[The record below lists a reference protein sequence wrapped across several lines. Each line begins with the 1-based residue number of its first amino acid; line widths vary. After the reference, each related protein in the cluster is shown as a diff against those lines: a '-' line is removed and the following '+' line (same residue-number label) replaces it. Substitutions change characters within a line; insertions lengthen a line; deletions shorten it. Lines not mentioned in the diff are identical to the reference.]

1 MDMVA
6 QTINAQLF
14 VTVPVSNAVVLGV
27 LATGAPM
34 VAGALFAADNLSE
47 RLFGV
52 SSSDLTRVRYQ
63 VNGPI
68 EGPTITFFNNGR
80 AVAGCFAD
88 ESGCLADGQS
98 GPGSR

>member
-1 MDMVA
+1 MQPWQTMDMVA

-68 EGPTITFFNNGR
+68 EDPTITFFQQR
-80 AVAGCFAD
+80 SCRCWLF
-88 ESGCLADGQS
+88 C
-98 GPGSR
+98 R